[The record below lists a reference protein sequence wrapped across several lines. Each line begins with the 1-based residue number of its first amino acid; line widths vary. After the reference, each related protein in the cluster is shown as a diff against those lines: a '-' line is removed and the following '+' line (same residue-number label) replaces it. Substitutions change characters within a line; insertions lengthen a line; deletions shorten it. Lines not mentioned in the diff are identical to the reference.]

1 LTVERP
7 NTGDAASIFSEAHH
21 GVESLGAKTHGQMID
36 MTHIKCGTCGSLV
49 PMAVMLI
56 TVSSCDSN
64 SPQSTIQ
71 ANVFPCDKAKSTLG
85 SLICSDPQL
94 AQMDSGYSDY
104 YHKALDDSSDK
115 ESFEKSEASQLQ
127 QRDQCLDRACL
138 IAWYRDRILDLAGPR
153 VNPPP
158 ITSVTPPLPL
168 PPIETRFVQIMSEA
182 QKKSQTS
189 ENDMQIG
196 GVKNARDKL
205 ICSLITTRE
214 VNNWIGAVK
223 SISANSDGKGIIEV
237 ELAQD
242 VSVTTWNNAF
252 SDTRFKTLIDPNE
265 QLFQQ
270 ASILKVG
277 QQVRFSGKFFPSDT
291 DGECLAEGSVTLRGK
306 VLEPELIFKFA
317 KIAAAT

>member
-1 LTVERP
+1 
-7 NTGDAASIFSEAHH
+7 
-21 GVESLGAKTHGQMID
+21 MID

-49 PMAVMLI
+49 LMAVLLI

-64 SPQSTIQ
+64 SAQSTIQ
-71 ANVFPCDKAKSTLG
+71 ANNFPCDKAKSTLG

-104 YHKALDDSSDK
+104 YHKALDGSSDK
-115 ESFEKSEASQLQ
+115 ESLEKSEVSKLQ

-138 IAWYRDRILDLAGPR
+138 IAWYRDRILDLAGPQQ

-158 ITSVTPPLPL
+158 VTPVTPPLSL
-168 PPIETRFVQIMSEA
+168 PIIETRFVQIMSEA

-205 ICSLITTRE
+205 ICSLMTTRQ

-223 SISANSDGKGIIEV
+223 SISANSDGKGIIEI
-237 ELAQD
+237 ELAHD

-252 SDTRFKTLIDPNE
+252 SDTRFNTLIDPNG

-277 QQVRFSGKFFPSDT
+277 QQVNFSGKFFPSET

-306 VLEPELIFKFA
+306 VLEPELIFKFS
-317 KIAAAT
+317 KIAATT